1 MNDPS
6 EIEKIDTPE
15 GHQRF
20 LRSEWRGL
28 AAFAWGKYQTEGR
41 GAVVI
46 DLRRASKT
54 AAALQIPTYYV
65 ADQSEMLASR
75 GGWPET
81 EIVEAVSIYIPDE
94 EVVFLF
100 LRLEGGVCHYVA
112 SDDPSP
118 SAAYQSRSSSDF

>member
-1 MNDPS
+1 MNDLS
-6 EIEKIDTPE
+6 EIGNIDTPE

-54 AAALQIPTYYV
+54 STGLQLPTYYV
-65 ADQSEMLASR
+65 ADQSKKLADH
-75 GGWPET
+75 GGWPDDE
-81 EIVEAVSIYIPDE
+81 VAEAVSSYIPHE

-100 LRLEGGVCHYVA
+100 LRLAGEVFHYVA

-118 SAAYQSRSSSDF
+118 VAAYHSKPRK

>member
-1 MNDPS
+1 MDNAS

-28 AAFAWGKYQTEGR
+28 AAFAWSKYQAEGR

-46 DLRRASKT
+46 DLRRASKAD
-54 AAALQIPTYYV
+54 AAFQIPTYYV
-65 ADQSEMLASR
+65 ADQSEMLAKR
-75 GGWPET
+75 GGWPDA
-81 EIVEAVSIYIPDE
+81 EIAEAVSSYIPDE

-100 LRLEGGVCHYVA
+100 LRLEGEIFHYVA

-118 SAAYQSRSSSDF
+118 ATA